1 MSTDSGTYIP
11 NGKGIG
17 YLPQVFID
25 PKYAA
30 TVTQTDTEN
39 DSETDP
45 PQIPFLGNIAGCA
58 SQNGPGASVS

>member
-1 MSTDSGTYIP
+1 MSTDLGTYIP

-17 YLPQVFID
+17 YPPKAFID

-39 DSETDP
+39 DSETNS
-45 PQIPFLGNIAGCA
+45 PQIPFLGDYCRMCILK
-58 SQNGPGASVS
+58 